1 MERFCSFYKEVVGKT
16 RVSFEGILNELRGY
30 KAKGNNDRYKLWRTS
45 KGHGSISKFHI
56 PRRPW
61 EERLLSMIARLM
73 RVNFSAKIKTNKG
86 KLRLSHSKMIEI
98 MKIVRFQSFNYT
110 SKLKGYLFQTAKLRE
125 ELVVLSCTCLCRG
138 DFQSCTRNG
147 KRSSFTN
154 VHFWTSMQII
164 GCKMNICRF
173 CSLCFFLQFLKFV

>member
-1 MERFCSFYKEVVGKT
+1 
-16 RVSFEGILNELRGY
+16 
-30 KAKGNNDRYKLWRTS
+30 
-45 KGHGSISKFHI
+45 
-56 PRRPW
+56 
-61 EERLLSMIARLM
+61 MIARLM

-138 DFQSCTRNG
+138 DFQSCTRQG
-147 KRSSFTN
+147 KRSSFTKCS
-154 VHFWTSMQII
+154 FL
-164 GCKMNICRF
+164 NINEDNWM
-173 CSLCFFLQFLKFV
+173 

>member
-138 DFQSCTRNG
+138 DFQSCTRQG

-154 VHFWTSMQII
+154 VHFWTSMKII
-164 GCKMNICRF
+164 GCKMNISRF